1 MHNERLNPPLAPE
14 LNVLRKIGD
23 QLVPDDYAWMRNFEH
38 RNLLVE
44 YLKGEKD
51 FFESE
56 SKKYLDFTNELM
68 RENSERFFQKI
79 VYPIEEV
86 GGVRY
91 RQIYEANANF
101 EKYIL
106 EDSGSEQVVI
116 LDPQDYA
123 QDGFVRIGDKI
134 ISPDGKYLAF
144 TVDSRGDERYS
155 LNIKTLFD
163 NRNLVTLDA
172 SITYGLCWSNDSEKL
187 IYVIADSSDRPHE
200 VWSVDLS
207 GVHNLIFRELDERF
221 YVSIRKSSSTDYL
234 IIQSSSR
241 TTSSSVLLD
250 LGNNLSEIQ
259 TLRKRVE
266 GSRYLV
272 EPVRRSNGLSFLV
285 VESLNSGRDE
295 LVEYSDFDLNAVIS
309 RITIPDTVARITEL
323 YVIDDCI
330 VIVGRS
336 KSLPIILFVKADS
349 EFILYPLD
357 VSGCFSIGPFSVP
370 PGSVALT
377 FESRIAPKSFYSF
390 DLASNQLML
399 ISASET
405 ISSQYESMRIE
416 VISRVGCKVP
426 TTVIKRK
433 DLKISG
439 NDPVILYGYGAWEN
453 PLNPEFSHLLISMLD
468 RGYIFVNA
476 HVRGG
481 GEVDRQWWVD
491 GSMSKKI
498 NTFYDFLDVAK
509 YVKDNFSSDG
519 LIIAKGLSAGGLL
532 MGSIYHLGPELFSGI
547 IAEAPFVD
555 PVTTMSDLA
564 APLVMVELDE
574 WGDPSREEDLKWML
588 SWSPYDNLP
597 TATLIPQLFV
607 TSAINDPRVS
617 VWEPARW
624 VAKIRKSRINAKVL
638 FNIDLNAR
646 GHWAPPNRKKRL
658 IFESEMF
665 SWVLHVIESRRG

>member
-1 MHNERLNPPLAPE
+1 MHNERLTPPLAPE
-14 LNVLRKIGD
+14 LNELRKIGN
-23 QLVPDDYAWMRNFEH
+23 QLVPDDYAWMRDFEH
-38 RNLLVE
+38 RNLLVD
-44 YLKGEKD
+44 YLKKEKD

-68 RENSERFFQKI
+68 SENSDRYTQKI

-106 EDSGSEQVVI
+106 EYSGSEQVVI

-134 ISPDGKYLAF
+134 ISPNGKYLAF
-144 TVDSRGDERYS
+144 TVDPRGDERYS
-155 LNIKTLFD
+155 LNIKSLFD
-163 NRNLVTLDA
+163 NQKLVTLDA
-172 SITYGLCWSNDSEKL
+172 YVNYGLCWTNDSEKL

-207 GVHNLIFRELDERF
+207 GAHNLIYQEVDERF
-221 YVSIRKSSSTDYL
+221 YVSIRKSSSSDYL

-241 TTSSSVLLD
+241 ITSSSVLVD
-250 LGNNLSEIQ
+250 LSRDSSEIQ
-259 TLRKRVE
+259 MLRKRTE

-285 VESLNSGRDE
+285 VESLNSGKDE
-295 LVEYSDFDLNAVIS
+295 LVEYSDFDLKEVIS

-323 YVIDDCI
+323 YLIDECI
-330 VIVGRS
+330 VVVGRS
-336 KSLPIILFVKADS
+336 KSLPIILFVKANS

-357 VSGCFSIGPFSVP
+357 VSGCFSIASFSVS

-390 DLASNQLML
+390 DLSSNQLML
-399 ISASET
+399 ISASDT

-416 VISRVGCKVP
+416 VISRDGCKVP

-433 DLKISG
+433 DFKISG

-453 PLNPEFSHLLISMLD
+453 PLNPEFSYLLISMLD

-555 PVTTMSDLA
+555 PVTTMSDRA

-574 WGDPSREEDLKWML
+574 WGNPSREEDLKWML

-597 TATLIPQLFV
+597 TATSIPQLFV

-617 VWEPARW
+617 VWEPTRW
-624 VAKIRKSRINAKVL
+624 VAKIRKSRTNARVL

-646 GHWAPPNRKKRL
+646 GHWASPNRKKRL

>member
-1 MHNERLNPPLAPE
+1 MHNERLTPPLAPE
-14 LNVLRKIGD
+14 LNKLRKIGN
-23 QLVPDDYAWMRNFEH
+23 QLVPDDYAWMRDFEH

-44 YLKGEKD
+44 YLKREKD

-79 VYPIEEV
+79 MYPIEEV

-91 RQIYEANANF
+91 RQIYEAYANF
-101 EKYIL
+101 ERYVL

-134 ISPDGKYLAF
+134 ISPNGKYLAF

-155 LNIKTLFD
+155 LNIKSLFD
-163 NRNLVTLDA
+163 NQKLVTLDA
-172 SITYGLCWSNDSEKL
+172 SVTYGLCWTNDSEKL

-207 GVHNLIFRELDERF
+207 GVHNLIFREFDERF
-221 YVSIRKSSSTDYL
+221 YVSIRKSSSNDYL

-250 LGNNLSEIQ
+250 LSKNLSEIQ
-259 TLRKRVE
+259 MLRKRVE

-272 EPVRRSNGLSFLV
+272 EPIRRSNRLSFLV
-285 VESLNSGRDE
+285 VESINSSKDD
-295 LVEYSDFDLNAVIS
+295 LVEYSDLELKEVIS
-309 RITIPDTVARITEL
+309 IISVPDTVVRITEL
-323 YVIDDCI
+323 YVIDECI

-336 KSLPIILFVKADS
+336 KSLPIILFLKANS

-357 VSGCFSIGPFSVP
+357 VSGSFSIASFLVSEGCI
-370 PGSVALT
+370 ALT
-377 FESRIAPKSFYSF
+377 FESRIAPKAFYSF
-390 DLASNQLML
+390 DLSSNQMKL
-399 ISASET
+399 ISATEI
-405 ISSQYESMRIE
+405 ISSEYESTRIQ
-416 VISRVGCKVP
+416 VVSRDGCEIP

-439 NDPVILYGYGAWEN
+439 NEPVILYGYGAWEN

-468 RGYIFVNA
+468 RGYIFVHA

-481 GEVDRQWWVD
+481 GEVNRQWWVD

-498 NTFYDFLDVAK
+498 NTFNDFLDVAK

-564 APLVMVELDE
+564 APLVIVELDE

-597 TATLIPQLFV
+597 TTSLIPQLLV

-624 VAKIRKSRINAKVL
+624 VAKIRKSKTNAKVL
-638 FNIDLNAR
+638 FNIDLNPR

-665 SWVLHVIESRRG
+665 SWTLHVIESRRG

>member
-1 MHNERLNPPLAPE
+1 MHNEQLTPPLAPE
-14 LNVLRKIGD
+14 LNELRKIGD
-23 QLVPDDYAWMRNFEH
+23 QLVPDDYAWMRDFEH
-38 RNLLVE
+38 RNLLVD
-44 YLKGEKD
+44 YLKKEKD

-68 RENSERFFQKI
+68 SENSGRYTQKI

-86 GGVRY
+86 SGVRY

-134 ISPDGKYLAF
+134 ISPNGKYLAF
-144 TVDSRGDERYS
+144 TVDPRGDERYS
-155 LNIKTLFD
+155 LHIKSLFD
-163 NRNLVTLDA
+163 NQKLVTLDA
-172 SITYGLCWSNDSEKL
+172 SVTYGLCWTNDSEKL

-207 GVHNLIFRELDERF
+207 GTHNLIYQEVDERF

-241 TTSSSVLLD
+241 ITSSSVLVD
-250 LGNNLSEIQ
+250 LSRDSSEIQ
-259 TLRKRVE
+259 MLRKQKE

-272 EPVRRSNGLSFLV
+272 EPAHRSNGLSFLV
-285 VESLNSGRDE
+285 VESLNSGKDE
-295 LVEYSDFDLNAVIS
+295 LVEYSDFDLKEVIS

-323 YVIDDCI
+323 YVIDECI
-330 VIVGRS
+330 VVVGRS
-336 KSLPIILFVKADS
+336 KSLPIILFVRANSD
-349 EFILYPLD
+349 FILYPLD
-357 VSGCFSIGPFSVP
+357 VSGSFSIASFLVP
-370 PGSVALT
+370 PGSMALT
-377 FESRIAPKSFYSF
+377 YESRIAPKAFYSF
-390 DLASNQLML
+390 DLSSNQLKL
-399 ISASET
+399 ISATEMFSSE
-405 ISSQYESMRIE
+405 YESMRIE
-416 VISRVGCKVP
+416 VDSRDGCKVP

-433 DLKISG
+433 DFKISG

-509 YVKDNFSSDG
+509 YVKDNFSSNG

-597 TATLIPQLFV
+597 TTDQIPELFV

-624 VAKIRKSRINAKVL
+624 VAKIRKSRTNAKVL
-638 FNIDLNAR
+638 FNIDLNSR

-658 IFESEMF
+658 FFESEMF
-665 SWVLHVIESRRG
+665 GWVQHVIESSRG